1 MTNPNLFPALCPTWN
16 RTALYYHTGNPR
28 HLNTKRV
35 KHLAFPV
42 PPYSTYSRH
51 AGRRRDGHGKP
62 AKILRSPPVL
72 PVQEVVNH
80 FLHTSSR
87 TLELAVRQTDVQRTR
102 VHHTSMPYEAI
113 SSVLVPVI
121 AHDGTAT
128 ATNTRQRSTTDVD
141 KEANDT

>member
-35 KHLAFPV
+35 KHLASPV

-62 AKILRSPPVL
+62 AKILRCPPVL

-80 FLHTSSR
+80 LITSFCISGDVFFAFLGIAFAMLCNCLSFCIANSNNLTKRPPIFSS
-87 TLELAVRQTDVQRTR
+87 
-102 VHHTSMPYEAI
+102 
-113 SSVLVPVI
+113 
-121 AHDGTAT
+121 
-128 ATNTRQRSTTDVD
+128 
-141 KEANDT
+141 